1 MDDANAIKLKR
12 VIEQQHGGTSSFVK
26 SVRVHQTNGN
36 RADWDGVVYVF
47 DLKGHPKAKRAFAW
61 SSHIAGSPK
70 DRFFAVLQNG
80 AGDNSRAGGQSCI
93 GGHPQMGRAGY
104 EAVGHTRGRGFVRR
118 AISTRGPVS
127 PHTGENRMRLPAL
140 ASHPLGSQNA
150 DDAIA

>member
-70 DRFFAVLQNG
+70 DRFFAVLQ
-80 AGDNSRAGGQSCI
+80 
-93 GGHPQMGRAGY
+93 M
-104 EAVGHTRGRGFVRR
+104 
-118 AISTRGPVS
+118 GPVTT
-127 PHTGENRMRLPAL
+127 PVQAVKA
-140 ASHPLGSQNA
+140 ASA
-150 DDAIA
+150 AIRKWGAQGTKR